1 MTRALQLSGRRHILV
16 TPVAAVSLLRFST
29 CAFVCLRGSC
39 FCLDPG
45 FFVTYFHAPISKACR
60 DTLPSD
66 HRFCS
71 STWSNF
77 RTNRI
82 ETTTN
87 SRDISAQMATR
98 SKSLT
103 LLPVA
108 PVRWTSWARIS
119 SLRSQANISPSLSSM
134 HLGTPAAT
142 YCLATHTITYS
153 SCSLHPYRTGKL
165 YFSAGKENYSY
176 NKKNIMKKTT
186 LIRFTASPGVIWGI
200 EEKSPVDFSCCFSV
214 ARYCS

>member
-1 MTRALQLSGRRHILV
+1 MTRAPQLSGRRHIFV
-16 TPVAAVSLLRFST
+16 TPVAAVSLLWFST
-29 CAFVCLRGSC
+29 CAFVCPRISY

-45 FFVTYFHAPISKACR
+45 FFVTHFDAPISKACR

-82 ETTTN
+82 ETTTS
-87 SRDISAQMATR
+87 SRDILAEMTALLLSAVSIALATR

-103 LLPVA
+103 LLSVA
-108 PVRWTSWARIS
+108 PIRWTSWTRIS

-134 HLGTPAAT
+134 YLGTPGAI
-142 YCLATHTITYS
+142 YCLATHNH
-153 SCSLHPYRTGKL
+153 LL
-165 YFSAGKENYSY
+165 
-176 NKKNIMKKTT
+176 
-186 LIRFTASPGVIWGI
+186 
-200 EEKSPVDFSCCFSV
+200 
-214 ARYCS
+214 

>member
-1 MTRALQLSGRRHILV
+1 MTRAPQLSGRRHIFV
-16 TPVAAVSLLRFST
+16 TPVAPVSLHRFST
-29 CAFVCLRGSC
+29 YAFVCPHISC

-45 FFVTYFHAPISKACR
+45 FFVTHFRAPISKACR

-82 ETTTN
+82 EMTTS
-87 SRDISAQMATR
+87 SRDISAQTMALLSAVSIALATR

-108 PVRWTSWARIS
+108 PVRWTSWTRIS

-142 YCLATHTITYS
+142 YCLATHNH
-153 SCSLHPYRTGKL
+153 LL
-165 YFSAGKENYSY
+165 
-176 NKKNIMKKTT
+176 
-186 LIRFTASPGVIWGI
+186 
-200 EEKSPVDFSCCFSV
+200 
-214 ARYCS
+214 

>member
-1 MTRALQLSGRRHILV
+1 M
-16 TPVAAVSLLRFST
+16 TPVAAVSLLWFST
-29 CAFVCLRGSC
+29 CAFVCRRISC

-45 FFVTYFHAPISKACR
+45 FFETHFHAPISKACR

-87 SRDISAQMATR
+87 SRNISAQTMALLLLSTVSIALATR

-108 PVRWTSWARIS
+108 PIRWTSWSRIS

-134 HLGTPAAT
+134 HLGTPAVT
-142 YCLATHTITYS
+142 YCLATH
-153 SCSLHPYRTGKL
+153 
-165 YFSAGKENYSY
+165 NY
-176 NKKNIMKKTT
+176 
-186 LIRFTASPGVIWGI
+186 LL
-200 EEKSPVDFSCCFSV
+200 
-214 ARYCS
+214 

>member
-1 MTRALQLSGRRHILV
+1 MTRAPQLSGRRHIFV

-29 CAFVCLRGSC
+29 CAFVCPRGSC

-87 SRDISAQMATR
+87 SRDISAQTTALLLSTVSIALATR

-103 LLPVA
+103 FLPVA

-142 YCLATHTITYS
+142 YCLATHNH
-153 SCSLHPYRTGKL
+153 LL
-165 YFSAGKENYSY
+165 
-176 NKKNIMKKTT
+176 
-186 LIRFTASPGVIWGI
+186 
-200 EEKSPVDFSCCFSV
+200 
-214 ARYCS
+214 

>member
-1 MTRALQLSGRRHILV
+1 M
-16 TPVAAVSLLRFST
+16 TPVVAVSLLRFST
-29 CAFVCLRGSC
+29 CTFVCPCISC

-45 FFVTYFHAPISKACR
+45 FFVTHFHAPISKACH

-82 ETTTN
+82 EMTT
-87 SRDISAQMATR
+87 SLRDISAQTTALLLSTVLIALATR

-142 YCLATHTITYS
+142 YCLATHNH
-153 SCSLHPYRTGKL
+153 LL
-165 YFSAGKENYSY
+165 
-176 NKKNIMKKTT
+176 
-186 LIRFTASPGVIWGI
+186 
-200 EEKSPVDFSCCFSV
+200 
-214 ARYCS
+214 

>member
-1 MTRALQLSGRRHILV
+1 MRYKEARIQTKTRDARTDESGQVENR
-16 TPVAAVSLLRFST
+16 S
-29 CAFVCLRGSC
+29 
-39 FCLDPG
+39 
-45 FFVTYFHAPISKACR
+45 FHAPISKACR

-87 SRDISAQMATR
+87 SRDISAQTTALLLSTVSIALATR

-142 YCLATHTITYS
+142 YCLATHNH
-153 SCSLHPYRTGKL
+153 LL
-165 YFSAGKENYSY
+165 
-176 NKKNIMKKTT
+176 
-186 LIRFTASPGVIWGI
+186 
-200 EEKSPVDFSCCFSV
+200 
-214 ARYCS
+214 

>member
-1 MTRALQLSGRRHILV
+1 MTRAPQLSGRRHI
-16 TPVAAVSLLRFST
+16 
-29 CAFVCLRGSC
+29 
-39 FCLDPG
+39 
-45 FFVTYFHAPISKACR
+45 FVTKCVTKKPGSKQKQEMRGQTKAQVENRSFHAPISKACR

-87 SRDISAQMATR
+87 SRDISAQTTALLLSTVSIALATR

-142 YCLATHTITYS
+142 YCLATHNH
-153 SCSLHPYRTGKL
+153 LL
-165 YFSAGKENYSY
+165 
-176 NKKNIMKKTT
+176 
-186 LIRFTASPGVIWGI
+186 
-200 EEKSPVDFSCCFSV
+200 
-214 ARYCS
+214 